1 MEMSVAQ
8 EIPKKVLPINTPPV
22 PRGFKI
28 YANENGV
35 IFALAPEDKRKS
47 RGRVAAVRPTW
58 MLRSSDEKGTD
69 LAWESIKGFPT
80 QELREFA
87 IALGLKTEVKFPG
100 MRMTAKAPKCSTIVR
115 QEYGMTGTP
124 LALYMQFCKFR
135 KIDIDPELA
144 QQALAEGKVR

>member
-1 MEMSVAQ
+1 MEMTILT
-8 EIPKKVLPINTPPV
+8 EIPKRTLPLNTPPV

-28 YANENGV
+28 LANENGV

-69 LAWESIKGFPT
+69 LAWESIKGYNT
-80 QELREFA
+80 LAIRELM
-87 IALGLKTEVKFPG
+87 ISQGLKMEIKFPG
-100 MRMTAKAPKCSTIVR
+100 MQMTAKAPKCSTIVR

-124 LALYMQFCKFR
+124 LALYIQFCKFR
-135 KIDIDPELA
+135 KIDIDKDLA
-144 QQALAEGKVR
+144 QRALAEGKLR